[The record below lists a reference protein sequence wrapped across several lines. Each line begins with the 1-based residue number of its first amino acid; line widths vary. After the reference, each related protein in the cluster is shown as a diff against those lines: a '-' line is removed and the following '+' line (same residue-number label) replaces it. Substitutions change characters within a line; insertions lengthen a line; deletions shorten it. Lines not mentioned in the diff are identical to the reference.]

1 MNNRPSN
8 SSALMAAVA
17 ALLLAALVAAFAPS
31 MANAQEPTAIAA
43 KSQASEPAG
52 DGARCEY
59 GIALAMAGEIKQAES
74 VFVALLSDSP
84 GDSRALAN
92 LGNLRVLEGDLDVA
106 LVFYNQA
113 AKADAED
120 AGIKL
125 NRATTLMLMGDVD
138 RAEVEA
144 AEAVEQA
151 GGAEEAAKLIGL
163 SAEGA
168 PESRSSDKP
177 FVSKQEIRALLTA
190 AKSRV
195 PGDSLDAGAPAD
207 STKTKSTKAKKTTW
221 RSAGPRAGDAGD
233 IAAVLY
239 WKR

>member
-1 MNNRPSN
+1 
-8 SSALMAAVA
+8 V
-17 ALLLAALVAAFAPS
+17 
-31 MANAQEPTAIAA
+31 E
-43 KSQASEPAG
+43 
-52 DGARCEY
+52 
-59 GIALAMAGEIKQAES
+59 QAES

-84 GDSRALAN
+84 GDARALTN

-113 AKADAED
+113 VRADASD

-125 NRATTLMLMGDVD
+125 NRATSLMLMGDLE
-138 RAEVEA
+138 RAEAEA
-144 AEAVEQA
+144 AEAVRQA
-151 GGAEEAAKLIGL
+151 GSEEAAAKLIGL
-163 SAEGA
+163 STEAEAGETRA
-168 PESRSSDKP
+168 SDKP
-177 FVSKQEIRALLTA
+177 FVSKQEIRALLSA

-195 PGDSLDAGAPAD
+195 PGDSLGTGAPAD
-207 STKTKSTKAKKTTW
+207 STKANSKSGKKTTTW

>member
-1 MNNRPSN
+1 MNDRPRS

-31 MANAQEPTAIAA
+31 MANAQEATAIAA
-43 KSQASEPAG
+43 DSEATPSA
-52 DGARCEY
+52 DNGARCEY
-59 GIALAMAGEIKQAES
+59 GIALAMAGDVKQAES

-84 GDSRALAN
+84 GDARALAN

-113 AKADAED
+113 VKADASD

-138 RAEVEA
+138 RAELEA
-144 AEAVEQA
+144 ADAVEQA
-151 GGAEEAAKLIGL
+151 GGEEEAAKLLGL
-163 SAEGA
+163 SDASKA
-168 PESRSSDKP
+168 ESRASDKP
-177 FVSKQEIRALLTA
+177 FVSSQEIRALLTA

-195 PGDSLDAGAPAD
+195 PGDSLSGTAPAD
-207 STKTKSTKAKKTTW
+207 TTKTKSKSKKTTW
-221 RSAGPRAGDAGD
+221 RSAGPRAGDTGD
-233 IAAVLY
+233 VAAVLY